1 MPSPTLRSA
10 LRLSAYALACVGVAF
25 AVWTR
30 GAFGPVTIDQV
41 LWHVRYAEGS
51 AVHMGGIFLV
61 EFLVEVLAIP
71 LVIAVVLTLA
81 HVLVAPHCRGW
92 HRAALHSLA
101 PIATCG
107 AVCALALQLSVPAYA
122 AAYFEPDL
130 FAHEYV
136 DPARVA
142 LAQKAHRRNL
152 VLIYAESLESTYG
165 DAHLFGHDLLAPLR
179 HVGGRSYAR
188 YRPASGATWTIAAM
202 VATQCGVPLKVYSE
216 SDVRR
221 REGSKSFLPGATC
234 LGDLLHAH
242 GYRSVFL
249 GGANLDFSGKGR
261 FLSDH
266 GYDETWGRDEWQ
278 KAGAPAQDFNV
289 WGMYDSALF
298 ARGRKTLERLHAAHR
313 PFNLTMLTMDTHNPR
328 GFLSPECR
336 REGAD
341 RFEGIVSCTAQEI
354 ADFVQFARNR
364 GFLEDTTIVVIGDH
378 LAVPNP
384 VYAQLEEAGERRGIF
399 NLVVGENLPPANRD
413 ELLSYDLL
421 PTLVEL
427 AGMHVPG
434 ERLGLGYSAVGP
446 SDVAPPEREREA
458 EWSVAA
464 LKESPAYD
472 ELWDAA
478 EPVVAPA
485 GAQPEPV
492 VAAPA
497 D

>member
-1 MPSPTLRSA
+1 MSSPA
-10 LRLSAYALACVGVAF
+10 LRPVLRLAAYALACIGVGF

-41 LWHVRYAEGS
+41 LWHLRYAEGA
-51 AVHMGGIFLV
+51 AVHMSGIFLV

-71 LVIAVVLTLA
+71 TVIAVVLALA

-92 HRAALHSLA
+92 KRAALRSVA
-101 PIATCG
+101 PIATFG
-107 AVCALALQLSVPAYA
+107 AVGALALQLSVPAYA

-130 FAHEYV
+130 FAQEYV
-136 DPARVA
+136 DPAKVT
-142 LAQKAHRRNL
+142 LEQQPHRRNL

-165 DAHLFGHDLLAPLR
+165 DAHLFGRDLLAPLR
-179 HVGGRSYAR
+179 KVGGRSYAR
-188 YRPASGATWTIAAM
+188 YRPVPGATWTIAAL

-234 LGDLLHAH
+234 LGDLLHTH

-261 FLSDH
+261 FLHDH

-278 KAGAPAQDFNV
+278 KAGAPATDFNV

-341 RFEGIVSCTAQEI
+341 RFEGIVSCTAEEI
-354 ADFVQFARNR
+354 AEFVQFARDR

-384 VYAQLEEAGERRGIF
+384 LYAQLEEAGDRRGIF
-399 NLVVGENLPPANRD
+399 NLVVGQDLPPANRD
-413 ELLSYDLL
+413 ELLSYDML

-434 ERLGLGYSAVGP
+434 ERLGLGYAAVGP
-446 SDVAPPEREREA
+446 SDAAPPEATREA

-464 LKESPAYD
+464 LRESPAYD

-478 EPVVAPA
+478 APEAPPA
-485 GAQPEPV
+485 GAQPQ
-492 VAAPA
+492 AAEATPA